1 MPILIAKQEDIPA
14 LNKLVNSAYRGDS
27 SKLGWTSE
35 ADLLGGIRTNEKLLE
50 EEMKKI
56 GNTILKY
63 VNEELEICG
72 SVLLQIKDKK
82 IYLGMLTVSPILQNK
97 GIGKLLL
104 EAAENYALDNQCNAI
119 YMTVISLRTELIAWY
134 ERHGYQK
141 TGEIVPFPMNNSNF
155 GLPKTFLE
163 MIVLEKAIRKAY

>member
-1 MPILIAKQEDIPA
+1 M
-14 LNKLVNSAYRGDS
+14 
-27 SKLGWTSE
+27 
-35 ADLLGGIRTNEKLLE
+35 
-50 EEMKKI
+50 
-56 GNTILKY
+56 
-63 VNEELEICG
+63 EICG

-104 EAAENYALDNQCNAI
+104 QAAENYAVANQCFSI

-141 TGEIVPFPMNNSNF
+141 TGEVVAFPMDDINY
-155 GLPKTFLE
+155 GIPKTFLE
-163 MIVLEKAIRKAY
+163 MIVLEKVIRKAY